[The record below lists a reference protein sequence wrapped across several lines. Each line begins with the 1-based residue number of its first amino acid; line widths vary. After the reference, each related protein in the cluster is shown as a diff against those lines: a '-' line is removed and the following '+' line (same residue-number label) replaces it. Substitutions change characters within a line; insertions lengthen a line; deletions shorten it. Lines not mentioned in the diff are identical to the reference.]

1 MANINAPPQLPHLP
15 PLPVPRGTFA
25 GEKKHP
31 SRGGNPYSD
40 DFRLDVIMRYQLGLP
55 LVTDELNALRAE
67 YVYPSMSSCRRY
79 INKHNVLGHCRAMLK
94 TGNHEA
100 ERTVTG
106 QSLVNLALFRVVF
119 PAATIDEARAY
130 LFNMDPTLGAPF
142 RPAAVVDAEH
152 LLGLRR
158 KASSTTC
165 KRAFL
170 PLNEH
175 KRHVFWN
182 HNYPFGRAD
191 VRTQDI
197 IDVDEAGF
205 KIESTNP
212 SFGKTVSWSRCYLE
226 GEYNRDRKV
235 NCLMGI
241 SADRNYNMEW
251 HDVWPQEE
259 GGTDVYRIL
268 VFFQRVIARLA
279 LDHPG
284 RSFCFTMDNLNS
296 HKNPMVLNLI
306 TGAGHRYLF
315 RAPYW
320 SVDGPIEYVFNT
332 IHTHLLLFFT
342 EIHDLDQLENC
353 LNEIINDI
361 GGFERYFFRVG
372 FPDT

>member
-1 MANINAPPQLPHLP
+1 M
-15 PLPVPRGTFA
+15 
-25 GEKKHP
+25 
-31 SRGGNPYSD
+31 
-40 DFRLDVIMRYQLGLP
+40 
-55 LVTDELNALRAE
+55 VTDELNALRAE

-182 HNYPFGRAD
+182 HNYPFG
-191 VRTQDI
+191 
-197 IDVDEAGF
+197 
-205 KIESTNP
+205 
-212 SFGKTVSWSRCYLE
+212 
-226 GEYNRDRKV
+226 
-235 NCLMGI
+235 
-241 SADRNYNMEW
+241 
-251 HDVWPQEE
+251 
-259 GGTDVYRIL
+259 
-268 VFFQRVIARLA
+268 
-279 LDHPG
+279 
-284 RSFCFTMDNLNS
+284 
-296 HKNPMVLNLI
+296 
-306 TGAGHRYLF
+306 
-315 RAPYW
+315 
-320 SVDGPIEYVFNT
+320 
-332 IHTHLLLFFT
+332 
-342 EIHDLDQLENC
+342 
-353 LNEIINDI
+353 
-361 GGFERYFFRVG
+361 
-372 FPDT
+372 